1 LTLLRV
7 NLMRSGIS
15 VVMMNNRKD
24 FRWLAVPAVI
34 TAIVF
39 LLLRFIFLIGYVPTE
54 SMEPTLHQG
63 SYILG
68 IRCYENLETGD
79 IVIFEHN
86 GRLLVKRIAAVGG
99 ETIVHAG
106 QELIVPY
113 GCYYMLGDNALNSF
127 DSRYWDDPFIPQG
140 CIKAKLILPS
150 KQ

>member
-1 LTLLRV
+1 
-7 NLMRSGIS
+7 MF
-15 VVMMNNRKD
+15 MMKNRKD
-24 FRWLAVPAVI
+24 FRWLAVPAA
-34 TAIVF
+34 TATAVF

-68 IRCYENLETGD
+68 IRCCGDLETGD

-99 ETIVHAG
+99 EAIVHAG
-106 QELIVPY
+106 QELLVPN

-127 DSRYWDDPFIPQG
+127 DSRYWDDPFIPQER
-140 CIKAKLILPS
+140 IKAKLILPS
-150 KQ
+150 KL

>member
-1 LTLLRV
+1 
-7 NLMRSGIS
+7 MF
-15 VVMMNNRKD
+15 MMKKRKD
-24 FRWLAVPAVI
+24 FRWLAVPAATT
-34 TAIVF
+34 TAVF

-68 IRCYENLETGD
+68 IRRCGDLETGD

-99 ETIVHAG
+99 EAIVHAG
-106 QELIVPY
+106 QEMIVPN

-127 DSRYWDDPFIPQG
+127 DSRYWADPFIPQER
-140 CIKAKLILPS
+140 IKAKLILPS
-150 KQ
+150 KL

>member
-1 LTLLRV
+1 
-7 NLMRSGIS
+7 MF
-15 VVMMNNRKD
+15 MMKNRKD
-24 FRWLAVPAVI
+24 FRWLAVPAAT
-34 TAIVF
+34 TAAVF

-68 IRCYENLETGD
+68 IRRCGDLETGD

-86 GRLLVKRIAAVGG
+86 GRLLVKRIAAAGG
-99 ETIVHAG
+99 EAIVHAG
-106 QELIVPY
+106 QELIVPN

-150 KQ
+150 KL

>member
-1 LTLLRV
+1 
-7 NLMRSGIS
+7 MRAKRTHSGAS
-15 VVMMNNRKD
+15 MFMMKNRKD
-24 FRWLAVPAVI
+24 FRWLAVPAAT
-34 TAIVF
+34 TAAVF

-68 IRCYENLETGD
+68 IRRCGDLETGD

-86 GRLLVKRIAAVGG
+86 GRLLVKRIAAAGG
-99 ETIVHAG
+99 EAIVHAG
-106 QELIVPY
+106 QELIVPN
-113 GCYYMLGDNALNSF
+113 GCYYMLGDNILNSY

-150 KQ
+150 KL

>member
-1 LTLLRV
+1 
-7 NLMRSGIS
+7 MF
-15 VVMMNNRKD
+15 MMKKRKD
-24 FRWLAVPAVI
+24 FRWLAVPAATT
-34 TAIVF
+34 TAVF

-68 IRCYENLETGD
+68 IRRCGDLETGD

-99 ETIVHAG
+99 EAIVHAG
-106 QELIVPY
+106 QEMIVPN

-127 DSRYWDDPFIPQG
+127 DSRYWDDPFIPQER
-140 CIKAKLILPS
+140 IKAKLILPS
-150 KQ
+150 KL